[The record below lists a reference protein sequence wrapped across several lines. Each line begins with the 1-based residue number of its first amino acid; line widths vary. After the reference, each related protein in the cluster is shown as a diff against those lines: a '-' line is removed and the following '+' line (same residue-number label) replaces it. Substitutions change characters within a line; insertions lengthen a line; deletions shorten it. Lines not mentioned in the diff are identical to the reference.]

1 MPKKRHVGQKHT
13 PLVRASIIG
22 FLNSVEYA
30 TQEEIGNHLEKD
42 DSLPLSK
49 RERRRVGFSVLKMP
63 VFIKTKCI
71 GEKNENNKSIVLWKN
86 NSEWRDWRE
95 EYALR
100 E

>member
-30 TQEEIGNHLEKD
+30 TQEEIGMHLEKD

-49 RERRRVGFSVLKMP
+49 RERRRVGFSVLRMP
-63 VFIKTKCI
+63 AFIKTKSI
-71 GEKNENNKSIVLWKN
+71 GEKDENNKSIVLWKN
-86 NSEWRDWRE
+86 NSEWRDWRD

-100 E
+100 G

>member
-1 MPKKRHVGQKHT
+1 MPKKRHVGKIHT

-49 RERRRVGFSVLKMP
+49 RERRHVGFSVLKMP
-63 VFIKTKCI
+63 VFIKTKSI
-71 GEKNENNKSIVLWKN
+71 GEKDKNNRVIVLWKN

-95 EYALR
+95 EYKLR
-100 E
+100 G